1 MAGAAAGGMQGV
13 PGWMMEL
20 LLVGI
25 ASARFG
31 FAFAIIPLFAQNTI
45 PATVRNAIILT
56 FGGVAFALQPNFMV
70 QDIGTFGWAIMLVR
84 EAGIGI
90 AIGFFFATIL
100 WAMEAAGEIIDAK
113 VGATIGQI
121 LEPNGGTMTSLTGSL
136 LQRLAHVLFAA
147 WGGLLLLVGTIME
160 SFVIWPIARSWPV
173 LDPQS
178 LILFEGEF
186 GRLMTLALVFAAPIL
201 VMLYVVDAALGLL
214 NRFAQQL
221 NVFSLSLSI
230 KSWAATALLLILVPL
245 LAQAV
250 LKDLSTR
257 SDVVRAVART
267 LAR

>member
-1 MAGAAAGGMQGV
+1 MAGAAGGMQGV

-70 QDIGTFGWAIMLVR
+70 QDIGTFGWAIMLLR

-136 LQRLAHVLFAA
+136 LQRLA
-147 WGGLLLLVGTIME
+147 
-160 SFVIWPIARSWPV
+160 IWPIAKSWPV

>member
-1 MAGAAAGGMQGV
+1 
-13 PGWMMEL
+13 
-20 LLVGI
+20 
-25 ASARFG
+25 
-31 FAFAIIPLFAQNTI
+31 
-45 PATVRNAIILT
+45 
-56 FGGVAFALQPNFMV
+56 
-70 QDIGTFGWAIMLVR
+70 
-84 EAGIGI
+84 
-90 AIGFFFATIL
+90 
-100 WAMEAAGEIIDAK
+100 
-113 VGATIGQI
+113 
-121 LEPNGGTMTSLTGSL
+121 MTSLTGSL

-250 LKDLSTR
+250 LMDLSTR